1 MDSLIQLLA
10 ADKAAAGMIG
20 YYAYG
25 AARHISGGWLG
36 GVITGALYPALGM
49 AGQLIVTLILLI
61 ICAVVITERSF
72 VGQVQKSG
80 RKVADGPEKMPSAEE
95 STPRW
100 YGKSGRES
108 VPCAW
113 ITR

>member
-1 MDSLIQLLA
+1 MHRSTV
-10 ADKAAAGMIG
+10 
-20 YYAYG
+20 
-25 AARHISGGWLG
+25 SGPWHE
-36 GVITGALYPALGM
+36 

-80 RKVADGPEKMPSAEE
+80 RKVADRAREDAEREE